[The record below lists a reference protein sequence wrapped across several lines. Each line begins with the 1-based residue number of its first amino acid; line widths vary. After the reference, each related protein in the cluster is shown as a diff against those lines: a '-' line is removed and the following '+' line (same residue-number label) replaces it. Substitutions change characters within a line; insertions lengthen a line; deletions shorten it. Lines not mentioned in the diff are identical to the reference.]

1 MLLFFMFVPP
11 QGQPGGRVG
20 AAGSSIKEYNGV
32 LYGKYADQV
41 QQVVASDKDF
51 AEFKQPR
58 FAAIFNVFFVFWVK
72 HKATRVL
79 RNNSIVECLR
89 ARSSGHLLH
98 KLPELVELDR
108 VGHPVTFP
116 YVLLTSFPA
125 SNSKT
130 QYM

>member
-79 RNNSIVECLR
+79 RNNSIVGFASLSVLKLSVG
-89 ARSSGHLLH
+89 ALPVHAYTSSITYYVHV
-98 KLPELVELDR
+98 LPR
-108 VGHPVTFP
+108 
-116 YVLLTSFPA
+116 
-125 SNSKT
+125 
-130 QYM
+130 